1 MRRLKTALGSLLLC
15 GGTALLPSTSVAD
28 PAIPA
33 VQALLAAQDTE
44 LVNRVVDWN
53 ERNFELAEEM
63 TLDQSLRDSAAQ
75 LVRVQA
81 GRLRTLITA
90 WLSEER
96 AAAKGSDL
104 ESADLAQALY
114 RRSINEMAI
123 WSVESVGPAHDE
135 AWLKAV
141 LAPTACSSLYPMY
154 FARRIAMIQAAPM
167 DVRPDL
173 MAAEKELLSR
183 WGTPR
188 QGLPARPAAVELI
201 AADSA
206 ITRLREGL
214 PVTAAP
220 MAPFLARRV
229 FAQDRKPGKPDRWE
243 RCAKAQ
249 WWLQSQLADT
259 KTGRTQA
266 LTNYRYSTMLDANDF
281 VPAGFKPKS
290 EPTLRAEGKPVYP
303 HAASYFQVEG
313 STTLKVSTDEQGSAL
328 SAEVIARE
336 IRVPGVRDN
345 RPLAF
350 EALLDDAALEF
361 ARQRSYP
368 VGKIGKVQFVMVWK
382 LGEDGDA
389 TR

>member
-1 MRRLKTALGSLLLC
+1 MRRLKTALGTLLLYC
-15 GGTALLPSTSVAD
+15 GTALLPSTSVAE
-28 PAIPA
+28 PAGST
-33 VQALLAAQDTE
+33 VQALLAEQDTE

-53 ERNFELAEEM
+53 QSSLKLPEEM

-75 LVRVQA
+75 LVRAQA
-81 GRLRTLITA
+81 ERWRTLITA
-90 WLSEER
+90 WISEER
-96 AAAKGSDL
+96 AAAKSPNVK
-104 ESADLAQALY
+104 SADLAQALY

-135 AWLKAV
+135 AWLKAA
-141 LAPTACSSLYPMY
+141 LAPTACSSRYPMY

-173 MAAEKELLSR
+173 MAAEMELLSR

-188 QGLPARPAAVELI
+188 PGLAARPAAVELL
-201 AADSA
+201 AADNA

-214 PVTAAP
+214 PVRAAP
-220 MAPFLARRV
+220 VTPFLARKV
-229 FAQDRKPGKPDRWE
+229 FARDRKPGKPDRWE
-243 RCAKAQ
+243 QCAKAQ
-249 WWLQSQLADT
+249 WWLQSQLADSN
-259 KTGRTQA
+259 TGRTQA
-266 LTNYRYSTMLDANDF
+266 LTIYRYSTMLDANDF
-281 VPAGFKPKS
+281 VPVGFKPKS

-303 HAASYFQVEG
+303 RAASYFHVEG
-313 STTLKVSTDEQGSAL
+313 STTLKVGTDGQGNAL
-328 SAEVIARE
+328 GVEVIARQ

-368 VGKIGKVQFVMVWK
+368 VGKTGKLQFVMDWNIE
-382 LGEDGDA
+382 EDGDA